1 MDKNKLYKDIVK
13 EEMLEKFNE
22 VIDNK
27 DEYQANDVFR
37 VRFLKDNIDEV
48 VSVMLA
54 GEANRRAGLSEEYKQ
69 AEREYDIEFAM
80 IVKDKI
86 MQEIYESF
94 GYSKKLPTSAEGKEM
109 KRRHVRDLKYLML
122 SGASS
127 EYIEVVRYINQLELN
142 LFECKRGELY
152 KQFGNNDRAIVK
164 ISHDVYVE
172 GHDNIE
178 KAKQRYK
185 DKYMKVK
192 SKKQK
197 SYSFSTASNTG
208 G

>member
-54 GEANRRAGLSEEYKQ
+54 GEANRRASLSEKYKQ

-192 SKKQK
+192 SKK
-197 SYSFSTASNTG
+197 
-208 G
+208 

>member
-54 GEANRRAGLSEEYKQ
+54 GEANRRASLSEEYKQ

-94 GYSKKLPTSAEGKEM
+94 GYSKKLPTAAEGKEM

-192 SKKQK
+192 SKK
-197 SYSFSTASNTG
+197 
-208 G
+208 

>member
-142 LFECKRGELY
+142 LFECKRGEFY

-192 SKKQK
+192 SKK
-197 SYSFSTASNTG
+197 
-208 G
+208 

>member
-192 SKKQK
+192 SKK
-197 SYSFSTASNTG
+197 
-208 G
+208 